1 MREVVMNMFPLFYG
15 NLPVSVGVEIRY
27 EEFDAEHLMHM
38 LYFLEGH
45 EKRCR
50 GTFVLIP
57 AVALNGDKSTV
68 SYIKKCLDEYPEG
81 ERNVNGYVSVYF
93 LDEMRPLFEEY
104 LNTLEAI
111 RIDADKAFE
120 WGNEHQFFPLLFYFK
135 EIEKIFFPKKI
146 SMH

>member
-1 MREVVMNMFPLFYG
+1 
-15 NLPVSVGVEIRY
+15 
-27 EEFDAEHLMHM
+27 MHM
-38 LYFLEGH
+38 LYFLEDN
-45 EKRCR
+45 EKRCK

-57 AVALNGDKSTV
+57 AIALNGNKSSV
-68 SYIKKCLDEYPEG
+68 QKIIKGLNEYPEG

-111 RIDADKAFE
+111 KKSADKAFE
-120 WGNEHQFFPLLFYFK
+120 WDDEHQFFSLLFYFK

-146 SMH
+146 NMQ